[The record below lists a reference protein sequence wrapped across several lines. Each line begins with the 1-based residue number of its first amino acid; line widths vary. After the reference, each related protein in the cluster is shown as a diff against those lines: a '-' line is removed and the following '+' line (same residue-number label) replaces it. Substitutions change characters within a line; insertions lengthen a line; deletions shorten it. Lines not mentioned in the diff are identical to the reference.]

1 MQVMASVMIGYL
13 IGCISPAAILSRFKH
28 VNLRQEGTKNLG
40 ATNTAFVLGRGAGL
54 TVLIADIMKS
64 ILSAKLV
71 KLMFPQTPY
80 AGMIACI
87 GCILGHCFP
96 IFMRFQG
103 GKGLA
108 AFAGMVLEYNL
119 WFALPIVIL
128 GLILIVILNTGV
140 AAPMLGCILFPILVA
155 CFHGS
160 IQEIC
165 LAVVSSCIIVW
176 THRDNLK
183 KAHSKNEVISVRDFI
198 HKMLSA

>member
-71 KLMFPQTPY
+71 KLMFPQIPY

-183 KAHSKNEVISVRDFI
+183 KAHRKNEVISVRDFI